1 MSRALLLS
9 SLLFL
14 GVGCAGAGNGLR
26 AEGPAVRM
34 GQRSA
39 EPMVVTNRYITG
51 PSSSLVLHGEGMRG
65 RFRDRPVDLQWDYQ
79 KVTGVFGA
87 QPTRLELSEGD
98 DTRAS
103 GSFGGATV
111 ELLVKENVMVARVG
125 ICAYYMTRVDGG
137 YSGRRDCAGPLE
149 EQFYVDFPESLQA
162 RPIGEMATLLT
173 LALVSYT
180 DTYSPAVS
188 TARFTTPREFL
199 REMPNTSCR
208 RTEF

>member
-14 GVGCAGAGNGLR
+14 GVGCAGAANGLR
-26 AEGPAVRM
+26 AEGPGIRM

-39 EPMVVTNRYITG
+39 EPMVVTNRHITG

-65 RFRDRPVDLQWDYQ
+65 RFRDRPVDLRWDYQ

-87 QPTRLELSEGD
+87 QPTLLELSEGD

-103 GSFGGATV
+103 GSFGGAPV
-111 ELLVKENVMVARVG
+111 DLLLKEDVMVARVG
-125 ICAYYMTRVDGG
+125 ICAYYMTRVEGG
-137 YSGRRDCAGPLE
+137 YSGKRDCAGPLE

-162 RPIGEMATLLT
+162 RPLGEMATLLT
-173 LALVSYT
+173 LALASYT
-180 DTYSPAVS
+180 ESYSPSVS
-188 TARFTTPREFL
+188 MARFTAPREL
-199 REMPNTSCR
+199 THRSPATNCR
-208 RTEF
+208 KFQ